1 MLIDSHAHM
10 TSSNLFEEAPLL
22 LDRAKASGVIKLVNI
37 ATDVL
42 SLKRGLELSK
52 QYPWMVNAASTTPH
66 DVDKTG
72 ESDFDII
79 ASHVNELHAVG
90 ETGLDYYYEHSPR
103 ELQKTFLRR
112 YLKLARD
119 NNLPI
124 VIHCREAFSDLFQIL
139 DEEGHCGGVL
149 HCFTGTIEES
159 REVIKRG
166 LYLSLSGIVT
176 FKKSVE
182 LQEVAKEVP
191 LDRLLIETDAPYLA
205 PQPYRG
211 KVNEPAY
218 VIETAK
224 FLANLKNVSF
234 ETLAAQTTLNA
245 ETLFKF

>member
-139 DEEGHCGGVL
+139 DEEGHFGGVL